1 MNYSKSKFWF
11 SLIGAILLIAVI
23 IGGGYMA
30 YRAGFNQGA
39 ISEIAGDVEWTFEDA
54 PFFHPYKHMGRSP
67 SFGGIFFGILFFFLV
82 IGLIKR
88 LFFIPPWGYARH
100 MPPGMKYGSRAWKRH
115 YWGNWDEDEDE
126 EAEGLSGKDDKK
138 KPD

>member
-54 PFFHPYKHMGRSP
+54 PFFHPYKHMGRGYLLRDPVLLPGDRSDQASVLPHSLGHVRQTALSP
-67 SFGGIFFGILFFFLV
+67 
-82 IGLIKR
+82 
-88 LFFIPPWGYARH
+88 RH
-100 MPPGMKYGSRAWKRH
+100 EEVWSSRQ
-115 YWGNWDEDEDE
+115 
-126 EAEGLSGKDDKK
+126 
-138 KPD
+138 